1 MKIELKARELA
12 RHFRVVKER
21 LQGLDKN
28 NPSTRLLLNS
38 QESHAIYTLGARH
51 VMTMS
56 EIADSLHLTLSSVT
70 TLVDKLEEKAL
81 VKRDRCGED
90 RRIVHVALTP
100 EGRKLRRMVE
110 SAHLKLT
117 CEMLKALN
125 AEEQDLFLDMF
136 RRVAGQVGVMNRVE
150 VDGGEAGVRDILVN

>member
-1 MKIELKARELA
+1 MKLEAKARELA

-28 NPSTRLLLNS
+28 NPSTRLLLNG
-38 QESHAIYTLGARH
+38 QEAHAIYSIGARH

-70 TLVDKLEEKAL
+70 TLVDKLQEKSL

-100 EGRKLRRMVE
+100 EGHRLYRMVE
-110 SAHLKLT
+110 NAQLKLT

-136 RRVAGQVGVMNRVE
+136 RRIAGKIGETMPVERVVE
-150 VDGGEAGVRDILVN
+150 CRV